1 MNCYKGKCFCI
12 YYVSCK
18 NGRECDRALTLEVLQ
33 DASKTELSIDR
44 YTSKP
49 ECYEVKK

>member
-1 MNCYKGKCFCI
+1 MICYKDKYFCI
-12 YYVSCK
+12 YYVTCK
-18 NGRECDRALTLEVLQ
+18 KGRECDSALTLEVLQ
-33 DASKTELSIDR
+33 DASKTELTIDR